1 MTDATR
7 AAAPR
12 AGSRRSQNDPTDIDP
27 TDIDSTK
34 VDPAKADPTEAGR
47 TEVGPTVAAGR
58 AAQELNLKR
67 GEFELA
73 VHLSIVRISAEQAG
87 GRPRVSREEIDRLR
101 SADGFPDTLRE
112 RVRMVGTAEGARLLG
127 ISPVRF
133 TRLARAG
140 CITPVAFHLNRYRA
154 IVWLYLAQE
163 LVGFAAGAPQ
173 LLTGNSPAWMRTCL
187 DAGTDWRTRNWRSH
201 RIERLLS
208 RTEDPWARA
217 AVLACALD
225 PVQLAEVV
233 DDPYERAYLRRVL
246 PGPVFGPP
254 GSVAARETMTHLMR
268 ADDPDEILWR
278 RVNLVL
284 ELDSARETRPAPHPG
299 DDRRPD
305 PDCSVPGPV
314 SPRPSSCAR
323 FRSCPGSRTA
333 RPAWPAE
340 TRGPAQGSRGTK
352 LGRSPLN
359 EWADTDHA
367 DGRGTREEGH
377 GGEQAADAGRRLVHR
392 GRPGTEGGH
401 RAAYRTLRGV
411 QRRSTGNSRRTAED
425 P

>member
-1 MTDATR
+1 MARTDATR
-7 AAAPR
+7 AAASR
-12 AGSRRSQNDPTDIDP
+12 AGSRRSHNASTDIDPTDIDP
-27 TDIDSTK
+27 TDIDPTDIDPTK
-34 VDPAKADPTEAGR
+34 VDPSKSDPTEFDR
-47 TEVGPTVAAGR
+47 TEVGATVAAGR

-73 VHLSIVRISAEQAG
+73 VHLGIVRIAAAEAG

-101 SADGFPDTLRE
+101 SGDGFPDAVRE
-112 RVRMVGTAEGARLLG
+112 RVRTVGTAEGARLLG

-140 CITPVAFHLNRYRA
+140 CITPVAFYLNRYRA

-163 LVGFAAGAPQ
+163 LLGFAAGAPQ

-187 DAGTDWRTRNWRSH
+187 GAGSDWRTRNWRSH
-201 RIERLLS
+201 RIERLLR

-233 DDPYERAYLRRVL
+233 DDPYERAYLRKVQ

-254 GSVAARETMTHLMR
+254 GSVAARDTVTQLMR

-278 RVNLVL
+278 RVNLDL
-284 ELDSARETRPAPHPG
+284 ELDSAREARPAPHPE

-305 PDCSVPGPV
+305 PDCSVPVSVPV
-314 SPRPSSCAR
+314 PPPVRDSAPVQVAGLLNRLGLRRREAL
-323 FRSCPGSRTA
+323 
-333 RPAWPAE
+333 
-340 TRGPAQGSRGTK
+340 RG
-352 LGRSPLN
+352 
-359 EWADTDHA
+359 
-367 DGRGTREEGH
+367 
-377 GGEQAADAGRRLVHR
+377 GGE
-392 GRPGTEGGH
+392 E
-401 RAAYRTLRGV
+401 
-411 QRRSTGNSRRTAED
+411 RSSGEER
-425 P
+425 